1 VGAAPRD
8 DRENFLTPPTAPW
21 FCTHVDLCGPFKE
34 SGPQKFR
41 YIAVAVDSVTKFVE
55 VRPLRGSELKG
66 ADSEEVADILQT
78 EILHRYPGVY

>member
-8 DRENFLTPPTAPW
+8 DREIIPTPPTAPW
-21 FCTHVDLCGPFKE
+21 FCTHVDLCGPFEE

-55 VRPLRGSELKG
+55 ASGKRFEIKRGRFGRGGGLFANG
-66 ADSEEVADILQT
+66 NLT
-78 EILHRYPGVY
+78 